1 MNMNSYKCCEKGN
14 LKAKKVSSLSALLKL
29 IAEESRLKILCILDS
44 GTHCVCEIMENI
56 NLSQSLISHH
66 LSDLNEA
73 GLVNKKKKGRR
84 VYYRLTNYGKNIMNK
99 IQKIETNKEVSL

>member
-1 MNMNSYKCCEKGN
+1 MNMDSYKCCDSDELEFKN
-14 LKAKKVSSLSALLKL
+14 IRSLSSLLKL
-29 IAEESRLKILCILDS
+29 IGEESRLKILCILDS

-73 GLVNKKKKGRR
+73 GLVNKEKKGRR
-84 VYYRLTNYGKNIMNK
+84 VYYQLTNYGKNIMNK
-99 IQKIETNKEVSL
+99 IQKIETKKEVS